1 MLSEKKQKNIILV
14 LLTCVIL
21 ASNYAKANERQQTT
35 LGNFGQPGI
44 LDLPTGKR
52 LPDGEINLTSHN
64 HEYVLMTGVT
74 FQALPRLE
82 SPFDMLVSAAAVI
95 LLRKE
100 SFGIEVLTPIFQ
112 SLMNKNTYQ
121 HSLLAFAISL
131 VQAGIP
137 LNTSSEPSPLVIL
150 NLQQVLA
157 LVGLP
162 AEIHF
167 LIHLVCSLHD
177 LIIVIVTMS
186 EEEEH

>member
-1 MLSEKKQKNIILV
+1 M
-14 LLTCVIL
+14 TCVIL

-74 FQALPRLE
+74 FQALPRLGVT
-82 SPFDMLVSAAAVI
+82 FRYAGLGRGGNFAG
-95 LLRKE
+95 KE

-137 LNTSSEPSPLVIL
+137 LNTSSEPSQLVIL